1 MNPSKEIKAI
11 REQFN
16 NASDEELLINIRIS
30 KILSFLFSRNFFR
43 GFLFFLIM
51 LINLYFFNKT
61 DNELRLLIN
70 TIISIFF
77 VLLITEFIN
86 SDREAE
92 IEKCTFETLR
102 KMREELKEKQN
113 L

>member
-43 GFLFFLIM
+43 GYLFIFMM
-51 LINLYFFNKT
+51 LINIYYFSKT
-61 DNELRLLIN
+61 ENEFRLLIN

-77 VLLITEFIN
+77 VLLITEFLN
-86 SDREAE
+86 SDKEAE
-92 IEKCTFETLR
+92 IEKYTVEILR

>member
-43 GFLFFLIM
+43 GYLFIFMM
-51 LINLYFFNKT
+51 LINIYYFSKT
-61 DNELRLLIN
+61 ENEFRLLIN

-77 VLLITEFIN
+77 VLLITKFLN
-86 SDREAE
+86 SDKEAE
-92 IEKCTFETLR
+92 IEKYTVEILR
-102 KMREELKEKQN
+102 KIREELKEKQN